1 LGYKSSTSLLA
12 METGSSM
19 AAPSATASVNVQ
31 SQKLWGWV
39 EIMQKE
45 TFITGNATRV
55 TRQLAAQVVDH

>member
-1 LGYKSSTSLLA
+1 